1 MLHPSREVEVVLET
15 LVVVMEVVLLG
26 MTSLVITSVIKVALV
41 AAMMVAVGMAIMM
54 EAVLEVA
61 GSYKDFG
68 NYNNQSSILD
78 P

>member
-1 MLHPSREVEVVLET
+1 MVLEA

-26 MTSLVITSVIKVALV
+26 MASLVMEEASVGKVALV
-41 AAMMVAVGMAIMM
+41 VAMMMAIMM

>member
-1 MLHPSREVEVVLET
+1 MVLEA

-26 MTSLVITSVIKVALV
+26 MASLVMEEASVGKVALV
-41 AAMMVAVGMAIMM
+41 AAMMMAIMM

>member
-1 MLHPSREVEVVLET
+1 MVLEA

-26 MTSLVITSVIKVALV
+26 MTSLVMEEASVGKVALV
-41 AAMMVAVGMAIMM
+41 VAMMMAIMM

>member
-1 MLHPSREVEVVLET
+1 MLHPSRELKAVLEA

-26 MTSLVITSVIKVALV
+26 MASLVMEEASVGKVALV
-41 AAMMVAVGMAIMM
+41 AAMMMAIMM

>member
-1 MLHPSREVEVVLET
+1 MVLEA

-26 MTSLVITSVIKVALV
+26 MASLVMEEASVGKVALV
-41 AAMMVAVGMAIMM
+41 VAMMAIMM